1 MRKLYVIFTVVVA
14 MLIASCNFVQV
25 DQSQSIALQIVAKRV
40 GYYVGKSNPEI
51 VLVAKIAAQGIVGVD
66 SDSSMIKSALNAG
79 IEELAKQFPN
89 DPLLESD
96 LRLIVSALKINV
108 PDSAVSVEQ
117 VRPLIAAFVEGLDIS
132 ATSR

>member
-1 MRKLYVIFTVVVA
+1 MRKLYVIVAMVVA

-51 VLVAKIAAQGIVGVD
+51 VPIVKIAAQGIVGAD
-66 SDSSMIKSALNAG
+66 SESSVIKSALNTG

-96 LRLIVSALKINV
+96 LKLIMSALKINV
-108 PDSAVSVEQ
+108 PDSTVSIEQ
-117 VRPLIAAFVEGLDIS
+117 VRPLITAFIEGLDIS
-132 ATSR
+132 AISR